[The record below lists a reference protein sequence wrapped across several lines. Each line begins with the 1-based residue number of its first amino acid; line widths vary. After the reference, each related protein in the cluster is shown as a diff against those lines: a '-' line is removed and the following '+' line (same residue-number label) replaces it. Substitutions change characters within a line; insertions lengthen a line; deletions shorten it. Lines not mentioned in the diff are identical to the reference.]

1 MLVFGGCNHTS
12 TYIQWSI
19 MISSKPCEFQI
30 AKMYDLVLAACGF
43 FNLLKVDMFLNPT
56 DIKSA
61 QAATNKSL
69 LYTPEV
75 EVLAEFHVLPQMNP
89 FYILLNAG
97 YPMIFYWE
105 NCAMRFVLIVC

>member
-1 MLVFGGCNHTS
+1 MDFHVCIEEL
-12 TYIQWSI
+12 Q
-19 MISSKPCEFQI
+19 PCI
-30 AKMYDLVLAACGF
+30 HIHPIVAYAPIKTLCMKDRKACGF
-43 FNLLKVDMFLNPT
+43 FDLLKVDMFLNPT
-56 DIKSA
+56 DIEPA

-69 LYTPEV
+69 LYTLEG
-75 EVLAEFHVLPQMNP
+75 EVLADFHVLPQMNP